1 MVRGENSEIKPIS
14 PTQNIKFRVGL
25 IGIDSISFNLLQKHR
40 VHIFAESNNINRLT
54 KEFL

>member
-1 MVRGENSEIKPIS
+1 MSS
-14 PTQNIKFRVGL
+14 SSC
-25 IGIDSISFNLLQKHR
+25 IDSISFNLLQKHR